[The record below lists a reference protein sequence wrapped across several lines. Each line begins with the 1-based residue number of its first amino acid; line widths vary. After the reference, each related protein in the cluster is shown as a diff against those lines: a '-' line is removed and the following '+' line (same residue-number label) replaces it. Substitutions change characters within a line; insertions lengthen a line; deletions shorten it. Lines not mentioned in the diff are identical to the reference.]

1 MPDVFA
7 NSRSLAN
14 KSGHQ
19 GFAVAGFPD
28 VCKTPSPG
36 GPVPI
41 PYPNIGSGQQNT
53 AASKTSST
61 SKPNVLKGS
70 NFSKSS
76 GDEAGSA
83 MGIVSNKLRG
93 RLHMLNMQIT
103 TLPSGDPTRWH
114 KLLDEY
120 VVLTAELYKTLSE

>member
-7 NSRSLAN
+7 NSRSVAS

-19 GFAVAGFPD
+19 GFAIAGFPD

-61 SKPNVLKGS
+61 AKSAVIKGS
-70 NFSKSS
+70 SFSKSS
-76 GDEAGSA
+76 GDEAGAA
-83 MGIVSNKLRG
+83 MGIISNKLRG
-93 RLHMLNMQIT
+93 QLQILHLQISN
-103 TLPSGDPTRWH
+103 LPSGDPARWH
-114 KLLDEY
+114 QLLDQY
-120 VVLTAELYKTLSE
+120 VIVTAELYKTISE